1 MFKTVLI
8 LGHIRGIRI
17 QLHISWVFIL
27 VLLVASMS
35 TGFHHQYPEW
45 SLAMAAATALVTAL
59 LFFASILAHELG
71 HSIVAL
77 RRGVPVESIT
87 LFIFGGVAQMER
99 DPERAEDEFWIA
111 IAGPAVS
118 VALALAF
125 AALARATAD
134 GYEPIPVAL
143 GWLALINLVVAIF
156 NLIPGFPLDGGRVFR
171 AVIWK
176 LTGDA
181 RRAIQ
186 AAVWGGRV
194 VAFLLFGF
202 AFWNLVVIGNLIG
215 GLWMMLIA
223 WFLLTMAEGQGRMFD
238 MRERLAD
245 VRARDLA
252 SPDPPCVRPETT
264 IDDWIH
270 HDVLPGGRRAFLVG
284 TPEWVQGLV
293 SLSDSRKLPREQWA
307 ARRVDEIMTPVESL
321 SRVAPDTKA
330 EAILRMMSE
339 RNLNQI
345 PVMEASGR
353 AIGWI
358 ERQQLLR
365 TIEIH
370 MDLQRP

>member
-59 LFFASILAHELG
+59 LFFTSILAHELG

-125 AALARATAD
+125 AALAQATAG

-143 GWLALINLVVAIF
+143 GWLALINVIVAIF

-181 RRAIQ
+181 RRATE

-284 TPEWVQGLV
+284 TPERVQGLV
-293 SLSDSRKLPREQWA
+293 SLSDSRKLPRGQWA